1 VAAASWILA
10 AGPAALHF
18 FILVFFIEKRGLTR
32 MQKAR
37 HMTETTLVLLKPDCI
52 AKRLCGTVIGR
63 FEEAGLEI
71 VGCKMM
77 LLEDRVLA
85 VHYAHVS
92 DKPFYPDLKSFM
104 KSSPVIVLAL
114 SGEDAVA
121 RLRDLLGPTDSR
133 KAPKGTIR
141 GDFGD
146 SVMMNIAHGSDS
158 PENAVQE
165 LKRFFNENELFETS
179 LKA

>member
-1 VAAASWILA
+1 M
-10 AGPAALHF
+10 
-18 FILVFFIEKRGLTR
+18 IE
-32 MQKAR
+32 M
-37 HMTETTLVLLKPDCI
+37 TLVLLKPDCI
-52 AKRLCGTVIGR
+52 AKRLCGTVISR
-63 FEEAGLEI
+63 FEEEGLEI

-77 LLEDRVLA
+77 LLEDQVLA
-85 VHYAHVS
+85 IHYAHVS

-104 KSSPVIVLAL
+104 KSSPVIALAL

-146 SVMMNIAHGSDS
+146 NVMMNIAHGSDS
-158 PENAVQE
+158 PENAVLE
-165 LKRFFNENELFETS
+165 IKRFFNENELFETS
-179 LKA
+179 FKA